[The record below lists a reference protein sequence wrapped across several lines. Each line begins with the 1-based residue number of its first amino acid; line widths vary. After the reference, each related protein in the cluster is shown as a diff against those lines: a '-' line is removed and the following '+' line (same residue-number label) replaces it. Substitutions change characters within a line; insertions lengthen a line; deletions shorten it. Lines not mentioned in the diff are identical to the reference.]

1 MKTEKST
8 PGRGFTLVEL
18 LVVIG
23 IIALLIGILL
33 PSLAAARRS
42 AKAAACLSNIRQMQV
57 AQMFYVND
65 YDGWLVQ
72 AGLEHGE
79 ESHDAGDDD
88 DGENEHG
95 ELDAETSWLN
105 LLQPYTQSL
114 LVVRCP
120 SDTSIHWPEGSPVEL
135 HDGEIAFRVSSYGIN
150 NYLSAN
156 SAPEGER
163 DRWLKITSI
172 RNTSKTVH
180 FLELAYT
187 GPFAASDH
195 ADVGSI
201 DEAAG
206 FDEAAYEHAA
216 EMLAINAHSAEDQ
229 GPAEKSRANW
239 GFLDGHAETRSFRE
253 VYVSPLD
260 NWFNPEVTA
269 GK

>member
-1 MKTEKST
+1 MKTTKST
-8 PGRGFTLVEL
+8 PARGFTLVEL

-33 PSLAAARRS
+33 PSLSSARRS
-42 AKAAACLSNIRQMQV
+42 AKATACLSNIRQMQV

-79 ESHDAGDDD
+79 EEHDDGGDDGD
-88 DGENEHG
+88 DEHG
-95 ELDAETSWLN
+95 ELDPDASWLN

-114 LVVRCP
+114 LIARCP

-135 HDGEIAFRVSSYGIN
+135 HDGETAYRISSYGIN

-156 SAPEGER
+156 AAPEGHR

-180 FLELAYT
+180 FLELTYT

-195 ADVGSI
+195 ADVASI
-201 DEAAG
+201 DEAAEFG
-206 FDEAAYEHAA
+206 EAAYEHAA

-229 GPAEKSRANW
+229 APAEKSRANW
-239 GFLDGHAETRSFRE
+239 GFLDGHAETRSFRQ
-253 VYVSPLD
+253 VYESPLD